1 MKAKIFVVE
10 DDSSIVTLLKY
21 NLEKEGFKV
30 FISNNGEEGLKE
42 IKLIEP
48 DLVLLDWMLPDLSG
62 IEICKSLRK
71 ESKYKNLPIIM
82 LTAKGQEED
91 KVQGLNTGADDY
103 LVKPFSHKELLAR
116 VNALLRRLKPVVI
129 EDVVVFKDLKVD
141 RLTRRVFRGN
151 QEINLGPTEYKL
163 IDFFIKNPSRV
174 YSREQLIENIWADS
188 VNVELRTVDVHIRR
202 LRQAINLP
210 NTSDLIR
217 TVRSAGYALD
227 SKEA

>member
-71 ESKYKNLPIIM
+71 DSKYKNLPIIM

-116 VNALLRRLKPVVI
+116 VNALLRRLKPGAT

-141 RLTRRVFRGN
+141 RLARRVFRGN